1 MCQVKK
7 IIQLISL
14 FILLLSIPVN
24 SYAQDERE
32 TKARSD
38 LDQKKSSDQDGL
50 RKELIKKHRAG
61 QTKETIRRIK
71 RSKREAKRRKQGR
84 NPIPWWDRMFRFQKR
99 KKKRRKRSA

>member
-1 MCQVKK
+1 MYQVKK
-7 IIQLISL
+7 IIKLISL
-14 FILLLSIPVN
+14 FLLLLSIPAT

-32 TKARSD
+32 KKARND
-38 LDQKKSSDQDGL
+38 LDEKKSSDQGGL

-84 NPIPWWDRMFRFQKR
+84 NPIPWWDRVFRFKKR
-99 KKKRRKRSA
+99 KKKRRKRS

>member
-1 MCQVKK
+1 MYQVKK
-7 IIQLISL
+7 IIKLISL
-14 FILLLSIPVN
+14 FLLLLSIPAT

-32 TKARSD
+32 KKARNN
-38 LDQKKSSDQDGL
+38 LDEKKSSDQDGL

-84 NPIPWWDRMFRFQKR
+84 NPIPWWDRVFRFKKR
-99 KKKRRKRSA
+99 KKKRRKRS

>member
-1 MCQVKK
+1 MYQVKK
-7 IIQLISL
+7 LIK
-14 FILLLSIPVN
+14 FISIFLLLLSIPAS

-32 TKARSD
+32 TKARND
-38 LDQKKSSDQDGL
+38 LDEKKSSDQDGL

-84 NPIPWWDRMFRFQKR
+84 NPIPWWDRVFRFKKR
-99 KKKRRKRSA
+99 KKKRRKRS